1 MALDL
6 TEIEILLQ
14 RRYNSLQDILRL
26 TKEML
31 ETISRGDEVS
41 LSLMLDMRAE
51 EIDRY
56 EACQEE
62 IWKKAEEGPQEA
74 ETVQRLMRSAP
85 EDMLTS
91 AKAEEQKVFMIRKK
105 TTDLIKE
112 VQQLD
117 QLLNLRIHAG
127 QPR

>member
-91 AKAEEQKVFMIRKK
+91 AKAEEQTVFMIRKK